1 MVVAGGLH
9 RDCRV
14 SWAVNTVPCPI
25 HHPGDSKCLGT
36 ARLVPA
42 GAMMPGVRCFIPSP
56 FPSAIYH
63 YGQLHHYNRIILSGI
78 KFAAWEKIL
87 IASGVRKWELE
98 CFVNGK
104 WELFSGKVR

>member
-1 MVVAGGLH
+1 VVVAGGSH
-9 RDCRV
+9 SDCSV
-14 SWAVNTVPCPI
+14 SWAGNAVPCPI
-25 HHPGDSKCLGT
+25 HHPRDSQSLGT

-42 GAMMPGVRCFIPSP
+42 EAVTPGVRCFIPSP

-63 YGQLHHYNRIILSGI
+63 YGQLHHHNRIILSGI

-98 CFVNGK
+98 WFVNGR